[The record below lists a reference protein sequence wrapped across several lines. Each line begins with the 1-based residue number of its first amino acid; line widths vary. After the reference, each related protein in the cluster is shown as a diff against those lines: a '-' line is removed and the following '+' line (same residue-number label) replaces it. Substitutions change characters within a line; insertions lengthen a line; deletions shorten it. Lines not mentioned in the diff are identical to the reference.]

1 MSAVRRILFF
11 VAFTVA
17 MKAMFGDVNALGMM
31 WEPLA
36 AMPAPVREAV
46 LHVPYALV
54 AALLLTVS
62 EVWGRLPAMITLYLP
77 LAAAVAAMVPAHGV
91 AAQYPELAPLAIALV
106 TLVLVLCIVMIL
118 TRLTPK
124 PGFIYEGSSFPSVQA
139 FVALTLLLGLSIPLA
154 APVLTAAHS
163 GHVLESIPVGYANLI
178 PAGIVV
184 AAFIVA
190 SGIRFRTL
198 QPNSAGAWM
207 GWGIALW
214 LLAQFVEPAAPLL
227 QTYGLHKQ
235 ATAAWFIAHAAT
247 IRGSLELLAHALLF
261 AGAFSLLSHLL
272 PARDTIARM

>member
-1 MSAVRRILFF
+1 MSAVRRVLFF

-17 MKAMFGDVNALGMM
+17 MKAMFGDVNALATM

-36 AMPAPVREAV
+36 AMPVRVREAV
-46 LHVPYALV
+46 LYLPYALV
-54 AALLLTVS
+54 AAVLLTRS
-62 EVWGRLPAMITLYLP
+62 EVWARLPATIALYLP
-77 LAAAVAAMVPAHGV
+77 LAVVVAALV
-91 AAQYPELAPLAIALV
+91 AAPGAAARYPELAPLAIALL
-106 TLVLVLCIVMIL
+106 TLALVMNIVMIL

-139 FVALTLLLGLSIPLA
+139 FVALALLLGLSLPLA
-154 APVLTAAHS
+154 APVLTAAHA

-178 PAGIVV
+178 PAAIVV

-235 ATAAWFIAHAAT
+235 AAAAWFIAHAGT
-247 IRGSLELLAHALLF
+247 IRASLELLAHALLF

-272 PARDTIARM
+272 PARDSIARM